1 MLNHQKDRHSFLRDE
16 QIHLFE
22 CKSRVCA
29 EFKYKGVVWEGFMDA
44 ARTLFLGHFSSTQ
57 KYFCTSLT
65 LVRTQ
70 ENYVPLWFV
79 LKNKKKQTLILH
91 LTYVYSFIVVFTT
104 TITDI
109 SQQNSCVRVSA
120 AGV

>member
-1 MLNHQKDRHSFLRDE
+1 MNRYIYSNAKAVFVLNSSIKALYGKGSWMQHGHSFWDILVL
-16 QIHLFE
+16 H
-22 CKSRVCA
+22 KSISILV
-29 EFKYKGVVWEGFMDA
+29 
-44 ARTLFLGHFSSTQ
+44 
-57 KYFCTSLT
+57 LT
-65 LVRTQ
+65 IVRTQ